1 MKVGLIVE
9 GDSDK
14 LFFEKYFKPK
24 FKKDM
29 LVVSSGGSKSC
40 RILNKQSMHKD
51 IKALFT
57 KGCEK
62 VLILVDLDTQC
73 TTKQQFTCILKLK
86 EWYQKKIAINKF
98 ENTIVSIVSKE
109 IEAWMLSAWEN
120 SNSKSKEDFKKKF
133 QSRKSLNEKELFKKF
148 LTSKKDIDY
157 KNNES
162 LKHFLCKLEIL
173 DKPPC
178 K

>member
-24 FKKDM
+24 FKKDII
-29 LVVSSGGSKSC
+29 VISSGGKGC
-40 RILNKQSMHKD
+40 RILSKPSMHKD
-51 IKALFT
+51 IKALF
-57 KGCEK
+57 KRGCEK
-62 VLILVDLDTQC
+62 VFILVDLDTQC
-73 TTKQQFTCILKLK
+73 TTGVKFTCILKLK
-86 EWYQKKIAINKF
+86 EWYTNKIAIDVF
-98 ENTIVSIVSKE
+98 ENTIVSVVSKE

-120 SNSKSKEDFKKKF
+120 SDSKSKEDLKKKF
-133 QSRKSLNEKELFKKF
+133 ISKKSFNEKELFKKF

-157 KNNES
+157 NKNKS
-162 LKHFLCKLEIL
+162 LKYFLCKLDLL
-173 DKPPC
+173 DENIC